1 MNTILSEFKASLE
14 NIKNNFYF
22 SFLSINFLQ
31 NGPFASDI
39 TLQEQMKNNIMSFT
53 SLNNFGLSE
62 VNEYKNSI
70 RRHCLNDIV
79 IAYER
84 YSMLMYASHKNNKTR
99 TDPATINDRKLGAAK
114 FEQLKNIYIKN
125 DVDFL
130 IQLRRLRN
138 SIVHYN
144 GVYTITNPLNYTFD
158 NETYNSQG
166 NAGNTISVQ
175 FDTIMWIY
183 NKLLDTVERGNTSY
197 FNHY

>member
-1 MNTILSEFKASLE
+1 M
-14 NIKNNFYF
+14 
-22 SFLSINFLQ
+22 
-31 NGPFASDI
+31 
-39 TLQEQMKNNIMSFT
+39 
-53 SLNNFGLSE
+53 
-62 VNEYKNSI
+62 
-70 RRHCLNDIV
+70 
-79 IAYER
+79 
-84 YSMLMYASHKNNKTR
+84 
-99 TDPATINDRKLGAAK
+99 
-114 FEQLKNIYIKN
+114 NIYIKN